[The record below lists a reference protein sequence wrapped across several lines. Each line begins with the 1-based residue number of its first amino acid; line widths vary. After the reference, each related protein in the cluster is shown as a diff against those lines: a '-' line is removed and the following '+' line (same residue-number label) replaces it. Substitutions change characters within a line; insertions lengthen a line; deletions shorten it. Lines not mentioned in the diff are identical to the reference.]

1 MIKKW
6 KHTGSAEI
14 SDKHNIIFKC
24 DQCEQTLKSDTG
36 MKVHTGRTHG
46 KLTLKL
52 WKHETVTE
60 EVQSTAR
67 RQGKKMIKNS

>member
-36 MKVHTGRTHG
+36 IKVHTGRTHG